1 MKTDDTDQLLLSLGK
16 LVAKLRKRKSLTQAQ
31 LAELIQVEPE
41 TISRLERGVAAPSIQ
56 RVVCLAEALGVSVSE
71 LLTAS
76 SPLSSDKV
84 ALLEREL
91 QNISK
96 SDQDFVLDVALKLA
110 GRFAKT

>member
-1 MKTDDTDQLLLSLGK
+1 MKIDDTDQLLLSLGK
-16 LVAKLRKRKSLTQAQ
+16 LVAKLRKRKNLTQAQ

-41 TISRLERGVAAPSIQ
+41 TISRLERGVAAPSIP
-56 RVVCLAEALGVSVSE
+56 RVVSLAEALGVSVSE

-91 QNISK
+91 RSLSK

-110 GRFAKT
+110 GRFAKA